1 MSAPSVSEGSPGRP
15 SGWCPWGGVGW
26 GMIEHGF
33 DAGGSVGM
41 DEVAAAWGNLTASR
55 LEFLS
60 ELAALDRERGFE
72 YDGHTSTAAFL
83 MHRCGMS
90 ARRARREVFLARS
103 LERMRLVWSS
113 VASGRLS
120 FDQAVVLAPA
130 PRPLRRRRG
139 NAHGTALPNAPPPPN
154 PMPLPA

>member
-1 MSAPSVSEGSPGRP
+1 
-15 SGWCPWGGVGW
+15 
-26 GMIEHGF
+26 
-33 DAGGSVGM
+33 M
-41 DEVAAAWGNLTASR
+41 DVVAESWDDLTGHR
-55 LEFLS
+55 LTFLS

-113 VASGRLS
+113 VGSGRLS
-120 FDQAVVLAPA
+120 FDQAVVLAFAQHRLPDQFGADEEMLVDAWGLSVGTA
-130 PRPLRRRRG
+130 PR
-139 NAHGTALPNAPPPPN
+139 NSTTSSASTTLPNALPPPN
-154 PMPLPA
+154 PIPLPA

>member
-1 MSAPSVSEGSPGRP
+1 
-15 SGWCPWGGVGW
+15 
-26 GMIEHGF
+26 MIEHGF

-41 DEVAAAWGNLTASR
+41 DEVAESWDDLTGHR
-55 LEFLS
+55 LTFLS

-103 LERMRLVWSS
+103 LERMRLVWAA

-120 FDQAVVLAPA
+120 FDQAVVLAFASTGSPTSSV
-130 PRPLRRRRG
+130 RTRRHWSTR
-139 NAHGTALPNAPPPPN
+139 
-154 PMPLPA
+154 

>member
-15 SGWCPWGGVGW
+15 SGWCPWGGAGW

-120 FDQAVVLAPA
+120 FDQAVVLAFAQHRP

-139 NAHGTALPNAPPPPN
+139 NAHGTALPNAP
-154 PMPLPA
+154 